1 LATYLIGGVTSGRP
15 PNPLRRLGLDLL
27 RECPDRCCD
36 PRAHGQTHPGGKPD
50 ARRSTLRVLWSSFG
64 SGFPYDFGFA
74 ETEDQ
79 MLSGHLQKLI
89 KEAPDW
95 LEEWW

>member
-1 LATYLIGGVTSGRP
+1 MNVPIGVAILALTARLIP
-15 PNPLRRLGLDLL
+15 AENPT
-27 RECPDRCCD
+27 
-36 PRAHGQTHPGGKPD
+36 RA
-50 ARRSTLRVLWSSFG
+50 ARRYRVLWSSFG

-74 ETEDQ
+74 KTEDQ